1 MVGLQITR
9 NGSIVCRAG
18 IENATILSI
27 HLHAWIGGDAPAQLD
42 VTGMC
47 ELPQGRSAHV
57 YWDTCVG
64 LHNLDD
70 VVVAFTQFD
79 SPSLPLMLK
88 PIDSPEYLEEQRQF
102 EEFERTFR
110 GPMEKIE
117 VRFPT
122 VAFDLTRGG
131 QTIARAALR
140 DGEEHILCT
149 ATWDRWRPDA
159 CRVYVRSFGGSTGT
173 DDETDWYRGELA
185 EGEHIG
191 VRVVA

>member
-1 MVGLQITR
+1 MVGIQVTR
-9 NGSIVCRAG
+9 NGSLVCRAG
-18 IENATILSI
+18 IENATILSV
-27 HLHAWIGGDAPAQLD
+27 HVHAWIGGDAAAQLD

-47 ELPQGRSAHV
+47 ELSEGKSAHV
-57 YWDTCVG
+57 YWDNCVS
-64 LHNLDD
+64 LDSLDD

-102 EEFERTFR
+102 EEFGRAFR
-110 GPMEKIE
+110 GPMEKVE

-122 VAFDLTRGG
+122 VAFDLTREGE
-131 QTIARAALR
+131 TIAHAALR
-140 DGEEHILCT
+140 EGEEHVLCT
-149 ATWDRWRPDA
+149 VTWDRWRPDA
-159 CRVYVRSFGGSTGT
+159 CRIYVRSFGGLTGP
-173 DDETDWYRGELA
+173 DDERGWYRGELA